1 MSRREMNSLMISVT
15 DCLNHL
21 QTSLA
26 SIFVSLCDYYF
37 CKCLFILLGTLLT
50 QLFRIRIGNA
60 PEEREMNPNR
70 IRIDNCLCVLMERR
84 VYQPWCFW
92 TPELSFMPFSELLF
106 VVLC

>member
-1 MSRREMNSLMISVT
+1 MISVT

-37 CKCLFILLGTLLT
+37 CNCLFIFLGTLLT

-70 IRIDNCLCVLMERR
+70 KTSL
-84 VYQPWCFW
+84 Q
-92 TPELSFMPFSELLF
+92 LSVRAYGEKGVST
-106 VVLC
+106 VVLLDTRTVFYALP